1 MRHLLKAIAIVL
13 IGVACAQPA
22 AAQEEEQ
29 VLVDRARATVER
41 IRIDP
46 DYKKINEL
54 LLRSH
59 GALIVPELIKA
70 GFILGGEGGTGV
82 LLRRDADT
90 GRWGYPAF
98 YDFGAGS
105 IGLQIG
111 VSASE
116 VIFLFMTKEGL
127 ELAMSDKMKFGADA
141 GIAVA
146 NLGGGAEAS
155 TTTNLE
161 ADIYA
166 FYRSQGAYAGV
177 SFEGAAI
184 VPDQDRH
191 LRYYGTRYTSRQI
204 IFEDV
209 ARNPGADG
217 LRDALVKQIET
228 P

>member
-1 MRHLLKAIAIVL
+1 MTLNSQTQGSSSSGLTGRSKAMKSSGPDAPVESGHDGVVGWCRRTVVGAVAALVAGAIM
-13 IGVACAQPA
+13 AQPA
-22 AAQEEEQ
+22 TAQEEEQ
-29 VLVDRARATVER
+29 VLVDRAKATVER
-41 IRIDP
+41 IRRDP

-82 LLRRDADT
+82 MLRRDADT

-98 YDFGAGS
+98 YDLGAGS
-105 IGLQIG
+105 IGLQVG

-146 NLGGGAEAS
+146 WPVDPL
-155 TTTNLE
+155 
-161 ADIYA
+161 
-166 FYRSQGAYAGV
+166 FRSQPAHERW
-177 SFEGAAI
+177 S
-184 VPDQDRH
+184 P
-191 LRYYGTRYTSRQI
+191 LRSRAPPLASAVLIARTI
-204 IFEDV
+204 I
-209 ARNPGADG
+209 
-217 LRDALVKQIET
+217 LRL
-228 P
+228 

>member
-1 MRHLLKAIAIVL
+1 MKHVLKTFAVLALGALIA
-13 IGVACAQPA
+13 GPA
-22 AAQEEEQ
+22 WAQEEEQ
-29 VLVDRARATVER
+29 IVVDKAKLAVER
-41 IRIDP
+41 MRIDP
-46 DYKKINEL
+46 DYQKINEL
-54 LLRSH
+54 LLRSY
-59 GALIVPELIKA
+59 GALIVPEMIKA
-70 GFILGGEGGTGV
+70 GFILGGEGGEGV
-82 LLRRDADT
+82 LLRRDEET

-105 IGLQIG
+105 IGLQVG

-166 FYRSQGAYAGV
+166 FSKSQGAYAGV

-184 VPDQDRH
+184 VPDQDAH
-191 LRYYGTRYTSRQI
+191 HRYYGTPYTARQI
-204 IFEDV
+204 IYEEV

-217 LRDALVKQIET
+217 LRDALVKPIAGN
-228 P
+228 

>member
-1 MRHLLKAIAIVL
+1 MKRVLNTFVALTLAVL
-13 IGVACAQPA
+13 IAGPA
-22 AAQEEEQ
+22 WAQEEEQ
-29 VLVDRARATVER
+29 IVIDKAKLAVER
-41 IRIDP
+41 MRIDP
-46 DYKKINEL
+46 DYRKINEL
-54 LLRSH
+54 LLRSY
-59 GALIVPELIKA
+59 GALIVPEMIKA
-70 GFILGGEGGTGV
+70 GFILGGEGGEGV
-82 LLRRDADT
+82 LLRRDAET

-105 IGLQIG
+105 IGLQVG

-116 VIFLFMTKEGL
+116 VIFLFMTKDGL

-166 FYRSQGAYAGV
+166 FSKSQGAYAGV

-184 VPDQDRH
+184 VPDQDAAH
-191 LRYYGTRYTSRQI
+191 RYYGTPYTARQI
-204 IFEDV
+204 IYEEV
-209 ARNPGADG
+209 ARNPGADA
-217 LRDALVKQIET
+217 LRDALVKPIASN
-228 P
+228 